1 MLTAVEHTRETLDC
15 LDISQRLVA
24 RGRLRPASDILWLAV
39 KHAISAI
46 AIATG
51 EDYGKYQHKRAV
63 VRRLASELAE
73 QSLADSLDV
82 AMKIHADADQ
92 GFLTVAE
99 LLAWQQRTREFV
111 QRLLNIANQLNTT
124 PRQPN

>member
-1 MLTAVEHTRETLDC
+1 MLTAAEHTTEALYC

-24 RGRLRPASDILWLAV
+24 RGRPRPASDILCLAV
-39 KHAISAI
+39 KHAIRSI

-63 VRRLASELAE
+63 VRRLASERAE

-92 GFLTVAE
+92 GFLAIVE

-111 QRLLNIANQLNTT
+111 QRLLDIATEINNT
-124 PRQPN
+124 PRQTN

>member
-1 MLTAVEHTRETLDC
+1 MLTAVEHTTEALDC
-15 LDISQRLVA
+15 LDISQRLVT
-24 RGRLRPASDILWLAV
+24 RGRPRPASDILWLAV

-63 VRRLASELAE
+63 VRRLASERAE

-111 QRLLNIANQLNTT
+111 QRLLNIATEINSTQ
-124 PRQPN
+124 RQPN

>member
-1 MLTAVEHTRETLDC
+1 MLTAVEHTREALDC

-63 VRRLASELAE
+63 VRRLASERAE

>member
-1 MLTAVEHTRETLDC
+1 MLTAEEHTAEALDC
-15 LDISQRLVA
+15 LDISQRLVT
-24 RGRLRPASDILWLAV
+24 RGRPRPASDILWLAV
-39 KHAISAI
+39 KHAISSI

-63 VRRLASELAE
+63 VRRLASERAD

-92 GFLTVAE
+92 GFLVIVE
-99 LLAWQQRTREFV
+99 LLAWQQKTREFV
-111 QRLLNIANQLNTT
+111 QRLLDIATEINNT
-124 PRQPN
+124 PRQAN